1 MEETGPSRVFP
12 ANGPG
17 GVVAPPA
24 PVKEAK
30 LRDDSRVLGADRSAE
45 SLPGAVGSPARGSTV
60 KPLIPYLRQS
70 KAKEQTI
77 SIEDQRRAIHS
88 WAAGH
93 PDVTLAPEVVEQNV
107 SGKKAWRS
115 RELGEAITRI
125 ERGEAGGLIV
135 AWQDRLSREDNLAT
149 AEVWQALDNAGARFV
164 AAGEGLDTATG
175 DHELLYTIKAAVAR
189 ENWKRIRTY
198 NNNGR
203 RSMVERGVHG
213 GNAAPLGYDGTKD
226 GKLRGP
232 LTPNTDAPRIPAAFE
247 AMDNGGSWRD
257 IIAILGVKSQS
268 AATSILRNRV
278 YLGEARSGEF
288 VKPDTHPPLV
298 DEALFNRVQ
307 RRLDDRARARR
318 DHPTETVPVPRK
330 PNVLAGVMRCAHC
343 AHSMSPTGS
352 GSYRC
357 QYKGDDAAAL
367 HPEGQPYISAKSVL
381 PVVLEMAKGWHRVHA
396 PIFLMGRELDKA
408 RMPVLVEAEDAA
420 VQALADIEQAH
431 ESGEVDDLAYARA
444 ATSARRKVESARDA
458 RQEAESA
465 QGWIGIDPER
475 VEEKLATGDPETI
488 NSFLKDTIR
497 VMVYPSPY
505 GKRRRCPAEK
515 RIKVQYLSAGRGLD
529 PAVKYEAPVAG
540 GPVAPDP
547 ANIMPVET
555 APPDQFPEAGVMDDA
570 EAARRL
576 AELTDPHPDE
586 VPDRW

>member
-1 MEETGPSRVFP
+1 
-12 ANGPG
+12 
-17 GVVAPPA
+17 
-24 PVKEAK
+24 
-30 LRDDSRVLGADRSAE
+30 
-45 SLPGAVGSPARGSTV
+45 V

-381 PVVLEMAKGWHRVHA
+381 PVVLEMAKGWHAVHS
-396 PIFLMGRELDKA
+396 PLYMLEREMDEAMLPA
-408 RMPVLVEAEDAA
+408 LAEAEDEAER
-420 VQALADIEQAH
+420 VL
-431 ESGEVDDLAYARA
+431 GEVEANRAVWDAVTYGNARA
-444 ATSARRKVESARDA
+444 DAVRRIEAARDA
-458 RQEAESA
+458 RQEAEAA
-465 QGWIGIDPER
+465 QGWLGIDAER
-475 VEEKLATGDPETI
+475 VEERLAEGDPATV
-488 NSFLKDTIR
+488 NDFLRDTIR

-505 GKRRRCPAEK
+505 GKRRKCPVEE

-529 PAVKYEAPVAG
+529 PAVVYAPPVEG
-540 GPVAPDP
+540 GPVAPRPEDYIESE
-547 ANIMPVET
+547 AV
-555 APPDQFPEAGVMDDA
+555 PDQFPEAGVMDDA

-576 AELTDPHPDE
+576 AELTDPHPVE